1 MANSNHLSQAMNG
14 MSEKTRNA
22 VYRILDASANRAGEG
37 LRTME
42 EIARFVLDDS
52 QLISEFKN
60 QRHGLVA
67 VSYTHLTLPTKRIV

>member
-1 MANSNHLSQAMNG
+1 MNG
-14 MSEKTRNA
+14 MNEETRNS

-52 QLISEFKN
+52 KLRSLGWKSKINFDKELIN
-60 QRHGLVA
+60 
-67 VSYTHLTLPTKRIV
+67 IVKYYENKFIW